1 MCGIVGYVGSKS
13 ALPILIDGLRCLEY
27 RGYDSAGVVVLNG
40 EGVGW
45 EKSPGKIRNLV
56 ERLRKKPL
64 PGTTGIGHTRWATHG
79 HPNEP
84 NAHPHFSCDGR
95 ISLVHNGIIENFVE
109 LKKQLRG
116 HRFSSDTDSEVMAHL
131 IEKFYKSQKGKHPL
145 RAVTR
150 AMAKIRGSFGVVVI
164 FSDFPDLLIAARR
177 NSPLVLGVGKG
188 ENFVASDIS
197 ALLKH
202 TKRVIPLEE
211 GEIAKID
218 SSGIHVMGP
227 DRKEIRKKPIRITWG
242 VEATAK
248 GGHRHFMM
256 KEICEQHQTLAA
268 ELGGRVDAALGE
280 VRYERL
286 GISLSQVKKFN
297 RVVIAACGTAWHS
310 GLVARSAIE
319 EHARLPVEVGLA
331 SELRYGHTPLD
342 RNTLML
348 AISQSGE
355 TADTLAAVR
364 MAKDA
369 GSKVLALTN
378 IRGSSLSREAD
389 GVIFM
394 RAGLE
399 VGVAATKTYTSQLIN
414 VLLFAIYLGRKRG
427 TLSRDAARPLL
438 RDALKLPV
446 RVQKLIQDD
455 ARVKRC
461 AKKFQRGYDFM
472 FIGRGYNLATAYE
485 GALKMKEISYLHAEG
500 YGAGEMKHGPLA
512 LVDRRMT
519 VVGVAPD
526 GRVTE
531 KMISNM
537 QEIKARRGGL
547 IAVVT
552 KGRKLPL
559 ADVLFEIPPSRE
571 MFSPIL
577 AVIPLQLLAYH
588 TAVGLNKDVDQPRNL
603 AKSVTVE

>member
-1 MCGIVGYVGSKS
+1 MCGIVGYVGPKR

-45 EKSPGKIRNLV
+45 EKSPGKIQNLV
-56 ERLRKKPL
+56 DRLRTKSL
-64 PGTTGIGHTRWATHG
+64 PGTIGIGHTRWATHG

-84 NAHPHFSCDGR
+84 NAHPHFSCDRR
-95 ISLVHNGIIENFVE
+95 ISLVHNGIIENFTE
-109 LKKQLRG
+109 LKKELRG
-116 HRFSSDTDSEVMAHL
+116 HKFSSDTDTEVMVHL
-131 IEKFYKSQKGKHPL
+131 IEKYYKAEKGQHPL
-145 RAVTR
+145 RAVSR
-150 AMAKIRGSFGVVVI
+150 AMEKIQGSFGVVVL

-188 ENFVASDIS
+188 ENFVASDIA

-202 TKRVIPLEE
+202 TKKVIPLEE

-218 SSGIHVMGP
+218 PSGIKVMGP
-227 DRKEIRKKPIRITWG
+227 DHKKIRKTPIRINWG

-248 GGHRHFMM
+248 GGYPHFML
-256 KEICEQHQTLAA
+256 KEINEQHQTLAA
-268 ELGGRVDAALGE
+268 ELGGRVDAPRGE
-280 VRYERL
+280 VRYEKL
-286 GISLSQVKKFN
+286 GLTLAQIKKFD
-297 RVVIAACGTAWHS
+297 RVVVAACGTAWHS
-310 GLVARSAIE
+310 GLVAKCAIE
-319 EHARLPVEVGLA
+319 ENAGIPVEVAMA
-331 SELRYGHTPLD
+331 SELRYGHSPLD
-342 RNTLML
+342 RRTLML

-364 MAKDA
+364 VAKEA

-389 GVIFM
+389 GTIFM

-414 VLLFAIYLGRKRG
+414 VLLFSLYLGRKRG
-427 TLSRDAARPLL
+427 KLSRETARGLL
-438 RDALKLPV
+438 KEAMHLPV
-446 RVQKLIQDD
+446 HAEKLIGADRKIRKC
-455 ARVKRC
+455 ARKFKR
-461 AKKFQRGYDFM
+461 GSDFM
-472 FIGRGYNLATAYE
+472 FIGRGYNLATAFE

-519 VVGVAPD
+519 VVGIAPE

-537 QEIKARRGGL
+537 QEIKARRGNL

-559 ADVLFEIPPSRE
+559 ADVLIEIPPCPE

-577 AVIPLQLLAYH
+577 GVIPLQLLAYH